1 MGLFAAI
8 KRSAKECGAPRVLQ
22 VGGFPAE
29 LFPQPCFQAK
39 TARYA
44 ERRSSAPHDPRA
56 RQAALEH
63 LQPQA
68 GRSAQAMAQWAPG
81 RSASAWPRCNK
92 CAWTGIA
99 VALGEGATEAVG
111 GMSCST
117 PLRVARG
124 ACDLPLGGES
134 SPATRRVAA
143 KPLAQAAGLSR
154 ATCRRS
160 AGSRAGGGRWRGTRH
175 SPLRRRRRRCL
186 FRRRPWSPVR

>member
-44 ERRSSAPHDPRA
+44 GAGLRPHRSSRPPGCPRTLATTGRTLGPGDGPMGAGQVRFGVAAMQQVRLDRHRGSARRGRHRGCRRHVVFDSVAGGERGLRSSPWGRVKPGDPA
-56 RQAALEH
+56 GGRQAA
-63 LQPQA
+63 
-68 GRSAQAMAQWAPG
+68 
-81 RSASAWPRCNK
+81 
-92 CAWTGIA
+92 
-99 VALGEGATEAVG
+99 
-111 GMSCST
+111 
-117 PLRVARG
+117 
-124 ACDLPLGGES
+124 
-134 SPATRRVAA
+134 
-143 KPLAQAAGLSR
+143 AQAAGLSR